1 MPAKTFDDFQKRF
14 EEWTF
19 EMLNDDLRYKLWVEE
34 RKTLN
39 TVHTKLDEN
48 GLLAK
53 KERNRIIA
61 EVNKKKRLDE
71 LFGVK

>member
-1 MPAKTFDDFQKRF
+1 MPAGTFDDLQKRIDD
-14 EEWTF
+14 WTF

-34 RKTLN
+34 RKILN

>member
-1 MPAKTFDDFQKRF
+1 MPARTFDDLQKRIDD
-14 EEWTF
+14 WTYD
-19 EMLNDDLRYKLWVEE
+19 MLNDDDKMQAWVEE

-39 TVHTKLDEN
+39 KLDEY

>member
-1 MPAKTFDDFQKRF
+1 MNDDYTKAII
-14 EEWTF
+14 EKIHAWTYDV
-19 EMLNDDLRYKLWVEE
+19 LNDDEKLDAWVEE

-39 TVHTKLDEN
+39 KLDEY

-71 LFGVK
+71 LFGV